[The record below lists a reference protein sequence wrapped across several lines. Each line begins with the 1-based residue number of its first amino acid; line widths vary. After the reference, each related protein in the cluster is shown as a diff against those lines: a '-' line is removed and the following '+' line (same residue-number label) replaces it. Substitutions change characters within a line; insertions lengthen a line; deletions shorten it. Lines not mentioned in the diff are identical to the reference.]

1 MAASEVEYGCR
12 GLSAH
17 IDIVKKERNM
27 AMFKQ
32 KMTTAMICNPLN
44 WYGRLYSKMETIPV
58 PIL

>member
-1 MAASEVEYGCR
+1 
-12 GLSAH
+12 
-17 IDIVKKERNM
+17 
-27 AMFKQ
+27 MFKQ